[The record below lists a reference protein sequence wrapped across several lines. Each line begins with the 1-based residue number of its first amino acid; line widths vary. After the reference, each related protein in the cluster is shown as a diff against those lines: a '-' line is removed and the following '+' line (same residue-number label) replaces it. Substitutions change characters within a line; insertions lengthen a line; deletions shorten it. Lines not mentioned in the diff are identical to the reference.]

1 MSAGDSYDS
10 WGSGLSR
17 SVHIATVRGVAV
29 RVHPTLLLIV
39 PWVLWHW
46 GDRSSDPL
54 RGALFG
60 VFVLVAVFVSV
71 AGHELAHALV
81 AHRYGLAVC
90 DITLLPIGGLTRI
103 EQGPL
108 PPRREAAIALAG
120 PVLNGLLALGL
131 FPFVASMVMLRDLTT
146 VEKIAGL
153 LSETSMTSLLV
164 FTMISNLLLAVL
176 NLLPAF
182 PMDGGRVLR
191 AWLSTVS
198 ERSRATRV
206 SVAAGYVVAL
216 ASLTLGVWF
225 RDPTLPVAGLFLAV
239 AAFLEQR
246 TLDLEQAMQRLPV
259 GQFAVWDSGG
269 VLPTEPLAHALQG
282 GPRDV
287 AVVEGGVVVGML
299 WRETVLRHAHIAHLL
314 RVSDV
319 MDRSFVTVSP
329 ETSVYEAHRRML
341 ASGRPAVPV
350 VDPGNR
356 YRGIFTSDRLAHV
369 YRYLQA
375 PRRTLTPW
383 VLVARALG
391 LLSR

>member
-1 MSAGDSYDS
+1 M
-10 WGSGLSR
+10 
-17 SVHIATVRGVAV
+17 
-29 RVHPTLLLIV
+29 
-39 PWVLWHW
+39 
-46 GDRSSDPL
+46 
-54 RGALFG
+54 
-60 VFVLVAVFVSV
+60 SV

-246 TLDLEQAMQRLPV
+246 TLDVEEAMQRLPV

-269 VLPTEPLAHALQG
+269 VLPTEPLARALQG
-282 GPRDV
+282 
-287 AVVEGGVVVGML
+287 
-299 WRETVLRHAHIAHLL
+299 
-314 RVSDV
+314 
-319 MDRSFVTVSP
+319 
-329 ETSVYEAHRRML
+329 
-341 ASGRPAVPV
+341 
-350 VDPGNR
+350 
-356 YRGIFTSDRLAHV
+356 
-369 YRYLQA
+369 
-375 PRRTLTPW
+375 
-383 VLVARALG
+383 ARAM
-391 LLSR
+391 SRSSREEWSLVCSGARRSCAMHISRISCE

>member
-1 MSAGDSYDS
+1 MSAGDAYDS
-10 WGSGLSR
+10 WGSGVIRAL
-17 SVHIATVRGVAV
+17 HIATIRGVVV
-29 RVHPTLLLIV
+29 RVHPTLLFIV

-46 GDRSSDPL
+46 GDRSVDPL

-60 VFVLVAVFVSV
+60 VFVLIAVFVSV
-71 AGHELAHALV
+71 AAHELAHALV
-81 AHRYGLAVC
+81 AHRYGLAVR

-120 PVLNGLLALGL
+120 PVLNALLALGL
-131 FPFVASMVMLRDLTT
+131 LPFVAGMVMLRDLTT
-146 VEKIAGL
+146 LEKIAGL
-153 LSETSMTSLLV
+153 LSETSMTSLLA
-164 FTMISNLLLAVL
+164 FTMISNLMLALL

-198 ERSRATRV
+198 ERSRATRI
-206 SVAAGYVVAL
+206 SVAAGYAVAL
-216 ASLTLGVWF
+216 LSLFLGVWL
-225 RDPTLPVAGLFLAV
+225 RDVTLPIAGMFLAA
-239 AAFLEQR
+239 AAFMEQR
-246 TLDLEQAMQRLPV
+246 TLNLEQAMQRLPV
-259 GQFAVWDSGG
+259 GQFAVWDGGG
-269 VLPTEPLAHALQG
+269 VLPHEPLAHALQG

-314 RVSDV
+314 RVRDV
-319 MDRSFVTVSP
+319 MDRTFVSVSP

-341 ASGRPAVPV
+341 ASGHPAVPV
-350 VDPGNR
+350 VDTGNR
-356 YRGIFTSDRLAHV
+356 YRGVFTSDRLAHV
-369 YRYLQA
+369 YRYVQA
-375 PRRTLTPW
+375 PRRAPTPW

-391 LLSR
+391 LLGR